1 MGQKY
6 TSIRELYQQ
15 VRERVDLSEKIGDS
29 SDMKR
34 LSGELKNASK
44 THLAQSARVKAHY
57 NEMRKKVSD
66 EVFRKLYNQFHG
78 IFVIIAEL
86 KNASETHL
94 KQAKKIDA
102 FNKLKEFGESFIS
115 EQPEHEITVG
125 NYTTK
130 FFYMCG
136 SAQKVMSANADKEGA
151 EELTRMQD
159 EFYKLEK
166 EAMDAG
172 EATEEQ
178 KETAR
183 DLYNKIM
190 SKAGEVGLAD
200 EIDDYMKMHIDSME
214 KGDPKL
220 GFGRTDIKE
229 SIQEDGHQDVASAVR
244 QCKIIAEDAM
254 QILQKLQTM
263 SPEDS
268 LPTWWTNK
276 LAVTSNSM
284 NKMRDYLLVP
294 SVSEEVDLSEKL
306 GDLSDIKKLSG
317 ELKNASK
324 THLAQSKRMQAHVDA
339 MRKVKTKDSPFTAY
353 DMEGIVDQLKKASE
367 THSDQARKIDRHLKL
382 PNTTQKFDK
391 DAAKLAKIY
400 RAGLKEVELG
410 EEDGHFMYKDGK
422 KVMVKTKVDHDK
434 YTKMGYTM
442 DEDAKMAKQS
452 DDNLKSMMKKMRD
465 AEKKDP
471 KLPSTQFMIKR
482 IGKEMKKRG
491 LKEMNESKSSSG
503 YDLYHKDFSSAMQH
517 AYGFAKKKYGITID
531 PKEIDDK
538 VATGPRKP
546 SKGKVNKYR
555 LKGDKGTVQIQ
566 VTNLD
571 NKRFEL
577 NMYKEEVKMNESLKL
592 DEAVLAGRDYK
603 YDGKGPIKI
612 SKKMYAKVSRDSK
625 SMIKGKPYMMALDP
639 KTQATVLA
647 PVKFEELDATVE
659 SVVEALSAGDNI
671 REQRRMSPTARAKR
685 DAMRDMDARKKRGD
699 DEVKATDADREKAD
713 RNIINKIKKAADV
726 KNEKGSFE
734 IKFDKGPARK
744 VPSRLASLVLQKFN
758 KLKPADKLKFQK
770 QAEKSYSDFLRA
782 VKDMTK

>member
-6 TSIRELYQQ
+6 TNINELYQQ

-34 LSGELKNASK
+34 LSGELRNASK

-57 NEMRKKVSD
+57 DEMRKKVSD

-78 IFVIIAEL
+78 IFVIIGEL

-102 FNKLKEFGESFIS
+102 FNKLKEFSESFIS

-130 FFYMCG
+130 HFFMCG

-229 SIQEDGHQDVASAVR
+229 SIQEDGHQDVASAIR

-294 SVSEEVDLSEKL
+294 SVSEEVELDEKFTKKDFAKNEDENQHTKNAIEL
-306 GDLSDIKKLSG
+306 VKMFGTSAENIKVNAIAARHNMKGSISRKDQQDRDALIKKYYP
-317 ELKNASK
+317 K
-324 THLAQSKRMQAHVDA
+324 
-339 MRKVKTKDSPFTAY
+339 
-353 DMEGIVDQLKKASE
+353 
-367 THSDQARKIDRHLKL
+367 
-382 PNTTQKFDK
+382 
-391 DAAKLAKIY
+391 
-400 RAGLKEVELG
+400 LKEGVELD

-422 KVMVKTKVDHDK
+422 KVMVKTKADHDK
-434 YTKMGYTM
+434 YAKMGYTM

-577 NMYKEEVKMNESLKL
+577 NMYKEEVNMNEAK
-592 DEAVLAGRDYK
+592 YK
-603 YDGKGPIKI
+603 YDGKVVKI
-612 SKKMYAKVSRDSK
+612 SKKEFAKVHKDYKNST
-625 SMIKGKPYMMALDP
+625 KGKERMMILDP
-639 KTQATVLA
+639 KTQGSISV
-647 PVKFEELDATVE
+647 PVKFEELDATVQ
-659 SVVEALSAGDNI
+659 SVVEALSAGDNV
-671 REQRRMSPTARAKR
+671 REQRRMSPAARARR
-685 DAMRDMDARKKRGD
+685 DALRDMDTRKKGSD

-713 RNIINKIKKAADV
+713 RNIINKLKKAADV

-770 QAEKSYSDFLRA
+770 QAEKSYADFLRA

>member
-6 TSIRELYQQ
+6 TNINELYQQ

-34 LSGELKNASK
+34 LSGELRTASK
-44 THLAQSARVKAHY
+44 THLAQSVRVKAHY
-57 NEMRKKVSD
+57 DEMRKKVSD
-66 EVFRKLYNQFHG
+66 EVFRKLYTQFHG

-102 FNKLKEFGESFIS
+102 FNKLKEFSESFIS

-130 FFYMCG
+130 HFFMCG
-136 SAQKVMSANADKEGA
+136 SAQTTMKKHADKDGA
-151 EELTRMQD
+151 EELTKMQD
-159 EFYKLEK
+159 DFYKMEK
-166 EAMDAG
+166 DAMDAG
-172 EATEEQ
+172 GASDEQ
-178 KETAR
+178 KEKSQE
-183 DLYNKIM
+183 LYDKIIA
-190 SKAGEVGLAD
+190 KAKEVGIAD
-200 EIDDYMKMHIDSME
+200 EVDKYMKMHLDSML

-229 SIQEDGHQDVASAVR
+229 SIQEDGHQDVASAIR

-294 SVSEEVDLSEKL
+294 SVSEEL
-306 GDLSDIKKLSG
+306 
-317 ELKNASK
+317 
-324 THLAQSKRMQAHVDA
+324 
-339 MRKVKTKDSPFTAY
+339 
-353 DMEGIVDQLKKASE
+353 
-367 THSDQARKIDRHLKL
+367 
-382 PNTTQKFDK
+382 
-391 DAAKLAKIY
+391 
-400 RAGLKEVELG
+400 
-410 EEDGHFMYKDGK
+410 
-422 KVMVKTKVDHDK
+422 
-434 YTKMGYTM
+434 

-491 LKEMNESKSSSG
+491 LKEINESKSSSG

-592 DEAVLAGRDYK
+592 DEAVLVGRDYK

-625 SMIKGKPYMMALDP
+625 SMIKGKPYMMALNP

-647 PVKFEELDATVE
+647 PVEFEEVDATVQ
-659 SVVEALSAGDNI
+659 SVVEALSAGDNV
-671 REQRRMSPTARAKR
+671 REQRRMSPAARAKR
-685 DAMRDMDARKKRGD
+685 DAMRDMDARKKGGD

-713 RNIINKIKKAADV
+713 RNIINKIKKAADA

-770 QAEKSYSDFLRA
+770 QAEKSYADFLKA
-782 VKDMTK
+782 VKDISK

>member
-1 MGQKY
+1 
-6 TSIRELYQQ
+6 
-15 VRERVDLSEKIGDS
+15 
-29 SDMKR
+29 
-34 LSGELKNASK
+34 
-44 THLAQSARVKAHY
+44 
-57 NEMRKKVSD
+57 
-66 EVFRKLYNQFHG
+66 
-78 IFVIIAEL
+78 
-86 KNASETHL
+86 
-94 KQAKKIDA
+94 
-102 FNKLKEFGESFIS
+102 
-115 EQPEHEITVG
+115 
-125 NYTTK
+125 
-130 FFYMCG
+130 
-136 SAQKVMSANADKEGA
+136 
-151 EELTRMQD
+151 
-159 EFYKLEK
+159 
-166 EAMDAG
+166 
-172 EATEEQ
+172 
-178 KETAR
+178 
-183 DLYNKIM
+183 
-190 SKAGEVGLAD
+190 
-200 EIDDYMKMHIDSME
+200 
-214 KGDPKL
+214 
-220 GFGRTDIKE
+220 
-229 SIQEDGHQDVASAVR
+229 
-244 QCKIIAEDAM
+244 
-254 QILQKLQTM
+254 
-263 SPEDS
+263 
-268 LPTWWTNK
+268 
-276 LAVTSNSM
+276 
-284 NKMRDYLLVP
+284 
-294 SVSEEVDLSEKL
+294 
-306 GDLSDIKKLSG
+306 
-317 ELKNASK
+317 
-324 THLAQSKRMQAHVDA
+324 
-339 MRKVKTKDSPFTAY
+339 
-353 DMEGIVDQLKKASE
+353 
-367 THSDQARKIDRHLKL
+367 
-382 PNTTQKFDK
+382 
-391 DAAKLAKIY
+391 
-400 RAGLKEVELG
+400 
-410 EEDGHFMYKDGK
+410 
-422 KVMVKTKVDHDK
+422 MVKTKVDHDK

>member
-6 TSIRELYQQ
+6 TSIKELYQQ

-34 LSGELKNASK
+34 LSGELRNASK
-44 THLAQSARVKAHY
+44 THLAQSVRVKAHY
-57 NEMRKKVSD
+57 DEMRKKVSD

-102 FNKLKEFGESFIS
+102 FNKLKEFSESFIS

-130 FFYMCG
+130 HFFMCG
-136 SAQKVMSANADKEGA
+136 SAQTTMKKHADKDGA
-151 EELTRMQD
+151 EELTKMQD
-159 EFYKLEK
+159 DFYKMEK
-166 EAMDAG
+166 DAMDAG
-172 EATEEQ
+172 GASDEQ
-178 KETAR
+178 KEKSQE
-183 DLYNKIM
+183 LYDKIIA
-190 SKAGEVGLAD
+190 KAKEVGIAD
-200 EIDDYMKMHIDSME
+200 EVDKYMKMHLDSML

-229 SIQEDGHQDVASAVR
+229 SIQEDGHQDVASAIR

-294 SVSEEVDLSEKL
+294 SVSEEV
-306 GDLSDIKKLSG
+306 
-317 ELKNASK
+317 EL
-324 THLAQSKRMQAHVDA
+324 DE
-339 MRKVKTKDSPFTAY
+339 KVKEYKGVAY
-353 DMEGIVDQLKKASE
+353 FK
-367 THSDQARKIDRHLKL
+367 TR
-382 PNTTQKFDK
+382 K
-391 DAAKLAKIY
+391 DAEKHMKKFAPKGRVVEYERGYAVQTRI
-400 RAGLKEVELG
+400 AGPYLNKAGKTEEVELG
-410 EEDGHFMYKDGK
+410 
-422 KVMVKTKVDHDK
+422 
-434 YTKMGYTM
+434 
-442 DEDAKMAKQS
+442 EDAKMAKQS

-491 LKEMNESKSSSG
+491 LKEINESKSSSG

-555 LKGDKGTVQIQ
+555 LRGDKGTVQIQ

-577 NMYKEEVKMNESLKL
+577 NMYKEEVKMNEAK
-592 DEAVLAGRDYK
+592 YK
-603 YDGKGPIKI
+603 YDGKVIKI
-612 SKKMYAKVSRDSK
+612 SKKEFAKVHKDFK
-625 SMIKGKPYMMALDP
+625 NTTKGKERMTMLDP
-639 KTQATVLA
+639 KTQGTISV

-659 SVVEALSAGDNI
+659 SVVEALSAGDNV
-671 REQRRMSPTARAKR
+671 REQRRMSPAARARR
-685 DAMRDMDARKKRGD
+685 DALRDIGGRKKGDD

-770 QAEKSYSDFLRA
+770 QAEKSYADFLRA

>member
-6 TSIRELYQQ
+6 TNINELYQQ

-34 LSGELKNASK
+34 LSGELRNASK
-44 THLAQSARVKAHY
+44 THLAQSVRVKAHY
-57 NEMRKKVSD
+57 DEMRKKVSD

-94 KQAKKIDA
+94 KQAKKLDA
-102 FNKLKEFGESFIS
+102 FIKLKELSESFIS

-130 FFYMCG
+130 HFFMCG
-136 SAQKVMSANADKEGA
+136 SAQTTMKKHADKDGA
-151 EELTRMQD
+151 EELTKMQD
-159 EFYKLEK
+159 DFYKMEK
-166 EAMDAG
+166 DAMDAG
-172 EATEEQ
+172 GASDEQ
-178 KETAR
+178 KEKSQE
-183 DLYNKIM
+183 LYDKIIA
-190 SKAGEVGLAD
+190 KAKEVGIAD
-200 EIDDYMKMHIDSME
+200 EVDKYMKMHLDSML

-229 SIQEDGHQDVASAVR
+229 SIQEDGHQDVASAIR

-294 SVSEEVDLSEKL
+294 SVSEEVELDEKFTKKDFAKNEDENQHTENAIEL
-306 GDLSDIKKLSG
+306 VKMFGTSAENIKVNAIAARHNMKGSISRKDQQDRDALIKKYYP
-317 ELKNASK
+317 K
-324 THLAQSKRMQAHVDA
+324 
-339 MRKVKTKDSPFTAY
+339 
-353 DMEGIVDQLKKASE
+353 
-367 THSDQARKIDRHLKL
+367 
-382 PNTTQKFDK
+382 
-391 DAAKLAKIY
+391 
-400 RAGLKEVELG
+400 LKEGLEL
-410 EEDGHFMYKDGK
+410 
-422 KVMVKTKVDHDK
+422 
-434 YTKMGYTM
+434 

-452 DDNLKSMMKKMRD
+452 DDNLKSMMKKMR
-465 AEKKDP
+465 
-471 KLPSTQFMIKR
+471 
-482 IGKEMKKRG
+482 
-491 LKEMNESKSSSG
+491 
-503 YDLYHKDFSSAMQH
+503 
-517 AYGFAKKKYGITID
+517 AYAFAKKKYGITID

-577 NMYKEEVKMNESLKL
+577 NMYKEEVNMNEAK
-592 DEAVLAGRDYK
+592 YK
-603 YDGKGPIKI
+603 YDGKVVKI
-612 SKKMYAKVSRDSK
+612 SKKEFAKVHKDYKNST
-625 SMIKGKPYMMALDP
+625 KGKERMMILDP
-639 KTQATVLA
+639 KTQGSISV

-659 SVVEALSAGDNI
+659 SVVQALSAGDNV
-671 REQRRMSPTARAKR
+671 REQRRMSPAARARR
-685 DAMRDMDARKKRGD
+685 DALRDMDARKKGSD

-713 RNIINKIKKAADV
+713 RNIINKLKKAADV

-744 VPSRLASLVLQKFN
+744 VPSKLASLVLQKFN

-770 QAEKSYSDFLRA
+770 QAEKSYADFLRA

>member
-6 TSIRELYQQ
+6 TNINELYQQ

-34 LSGELKNASK
+34 LSGELRTASK
-44 THLAQSARVKAHY
+44 THLAQSVRVKAHY
-57 NEMRKKVSD
+57 DEMRKKVSD

-102 FNKLKEFGESFIS
+102 FNKLKEFSESFIS

-130 FFYMCG
+130 HFFMCG
-136 SAQKVMSANADKEGA
+136 SAQTTMKKHADKDGA
-151 EELTRMQD
+151 EVLTKMQD
-159 EFYKLEK
+159 DFYKMEK
-166 EAMDAG
+166 DAMDAG
-172 EATEEQ
+172 GASDEQ
-178 KETAR
+178 KEKSQE
-183 DLYNKIM
+183 LYDKIIA
-190 SKAGEVGLAD
+190 KAKEVGIAD
-200 EIDDYMKMHIDSME
+200 EVDKYMKMHLDSML

-263 SPEDS
+263 SPEAS
-268 LPTWWTNK
+268 LPPWWTNK
-276 LAVTSNSM
+276 LAVASNSM

-294 SVSEEVDLSEKL
+294 SVSEEVNLSEKL

-317 ELKNASK
+317 ELRTASK

-339 MRKVKTKDSPFTAY
+339 MHKVKTKDSPFTAY

-367 THSDQARKIDRHLKL
+367 THSNQARKIDQHLKL

-400 RAGLKEVELG
+400 RAGLKEGLEL
-410 EEDGHFMYKDGK
+410 
-422 KVMVKTKVDHDK
+422 
-434 YTKMGYTM
+434 

-482 IGKEMKKRG
+482 IC
-491 LKEMNESKSSSG
+491 N
-503 YDLYHKDFSSAMQH
+503 
-517 AYGFAKKKYGITID
+517 
-531 PKEIDDK
+531 
-538 VATGPRKP
+538 
-546 SKGKVNKYR
+546 
-555 LKGDKGTVQIQ
+555 
-566 VTNLD
+566 
-571 NKRFEL
+571 
-577 NMYKEEVKMNESLKL
+577 
-592 DEAVLAGRDYK
+592 
-603 YDGKGPIKI
+603 
-612 SKKMYAKVSRDSK
+612 
-625 SMIKGKPYMMALDP
+625 
-639 KTQATVLA
+639 
-647 PVKFEELDATVE
+647 
-659 SVVEALSAGDNI
+659 
-671 REQRRMSPTARAKR
+671 
-685 DAMRDMDARKKRGD
+685 
-699 DEVKATDADREKAD
+699 
-713 RNIINKIKKAADV
+713 
-726 KNEKGSFE
+726 
-734 IKFDKGPARK
+734 
-744 VPSRLASLVLQKFN
+744 
-758 KLKPADKLKFQK
+758 
-770 QAEKSYSDFLRA
+770 
-782 VKDMTK
+782 

>member
-6 TSIRELYQQ
+6 TNINELYQQ

-44 THLAQSARVKAHY
+44 THLAQSVRVKAHY
-57 NEMRKKVSD
+57 DEMRKKVSD

-78 IFVIIAEL
+78 IFVIIGEL

-94 KQAKKIDA
+94 KQAKKLDA
-102 FNKLKEFGESFIS
+102 FNKLKEFSESFIS

-130 FFYMCG
+130 HFFMCG

-229 SIQEDGHQDVASAVR
+229 SIQEDGHQDVASAIR

-294 SVSEEVDLSEKL
+294 SVSEEV
-306 GDLSDIKKLSG
+306 
-317 ELKNASK
+317 
-324 THLAQSKRMQAHVDA
+324 
-339 MRKVKTKDSPFTAY
+339 
-353 DMEGIVDQLKKASE
+353 
-367 THSDQARKIDRHLKL
+367 
-382 PNTTQKFDK
+382 
-391 DAAKLAKIY
+391 
-400 RAGLKEVELG
+400 ELG
-410 EEDGHFMYKDGK
+410 EKKGDYVISLKGK
-422 KVMVKTKVDHDK
+422 EVSRHKSENDARSAFHKLRKKHGNDVTVVRESAEL
-434 YTKMGYTM
+434 

-577 NMYKEEVKMNESLKL
+577 NMYKEEVNMNEAK
-592 DEAVLAGRDYK
+592 YK
-603 YDGKGPIKI
+603 YDGKVVKI
-612 SKKMYAKVSRDSK
+612 SKKEFAKVHKDYKNST
-625 SMIKGKPYMMALDP
+625 KGKERMMILDP
-639 KTQATVLA
+639 KTQGSISV
-647 PVKFEELDATVE
+647 PVKFEELDATVQ
-659 SVVEALSAGDNI
+659 SVVEALSAGDNV
-671 REQRRMSPTARAKR
+671 REQRRMSPAARAKR
-685 DAMRDMDARKKRGD
+685 DAMRDMDARKKGSD

-713 RNIINKIKKAADV
+713 RNIINKLKKAADV

-770 QAEKSYSDFLRA
+770 QAEKSYADFLRA

>member
-6 TSIRELYQQ
+6 TNINELYQQ

-34 LSGELKNASK
+34 LSGELRTASK
-44 THLAQSARVKAHY
+44 THLAQSVRVKAHY
-57 NEMRKKVSD
+57 DEMRKKVSD

-130 FFYMCG
+130 HFFMCG
-136 SAQKVMSANADKEGA
+136 SAQTTMKKHADKDGA
-151 EELTRMQD
+151 EELTKMQD
-159 EFYKLEK
+159 DFYKMEK
-166 EAMDAG
+166 DAMDAG
-172 EATEEQ
+172 GASDEQ
-178 KETAR
+178 KEKSQE
-183 DLYNKIM
+183 LYDKIIA
-190 SKAGEVGLAD
+190 KAKEVGIAD
-200 EIDDYMKMHIDSME
+200 EVDKYMKMHLNSML

-294 SVSEEVDLSEKL
+294 SVSEEV
-306 GDLSDIKKLSG
+306 
-317 ELKNASK
+317 EL
-324 THLAQSKRMQAHVDA
+324 
-339 MRKVKTKDSPFTAY
+339 
-353 DMEGIVDQLKKASE
+353 
-367 THSDQARKIDRHLKL
+367 
-382 PNTTQKFDK
+382 
-391 DAAKLAKIY
+391 
-400 RAGLKEVELG
+400 
-410 EEDGHFMYKDGK
+410 
-422 KVMVKTKVDHDK
+422 
-434 YTKMGYTM
+434 

-577 NMYKEEVKMNESLKL
+577 NMYKEEVKMNEAK
-592 DEAVLAGRDYK
+592 YK
-603 YDGKGPIKI
+603 YDGKVIKI
-612 SKKMYAKVSRDSK
+612 SKKEFAKVHKDFK
-625 SMIKGKPYMMALDP
+625 NTTKGKERMTMLDP
-639 KTQATVLA
+639 KTQGTISV

-659 SVVEALSAGDNI
+659 SVVEALSAGDNV

>member
-6 TSIRELYQQ
+6 TNMREMYQQ
-15 VRERVDLSEKIGDS
+15 VRERVDLSEKIGDP

-34 LSGELKNASK
+34 LSGELRTASK
-44 THLAQSARVKAHY
+44 THLAQSARVKAYHDA
-57 NEMRKKVSD
+57 MKKKVSQ
-66 EVFRKLYNQFHG
+66 EVYRKLYTQFHG
-78 IFVIIAEL
+78 IFTVYNDL
-86 KNASETHL
+86 VYASKDHL
-94 KQAKKIDA
+94 EQAKKLDA
-102 FNKLKEFGESFIS
+102 FIKLKELSESFIS

-130 FFYMCG
+130 HFFMCG

-229 SIQEDGHQDVASAVR
+229 SIQEDGHQDVASAIR

-294 SVSEEVDLSEKL
+294 SVSEEVDLSEKV

-367 THSDQARKIDRHLKL
+367 THSNQARKIDQHLKL

-410 EEDGHFMYKDGK
+410 EKKGDYVISLKGKEVSRHKSENDARSAFHKLRKKHGNDVTVVRESAELDENVEKDISKALGKIKHKVSKKGNKVIVSVSSNDEADAQRAMKNHPMYVAGK
-422 KVMVKTKVDHDK
+422 LRVVAEEVEL
-434 YTKMGYTM
+434 
-442 DEDAKMAKQS
+442 DEDAKMSKQS

-491 LKEMNESKSSSG
+491 LKEMNE
-503 YDLYHKDFSSAMQH
+503 
-517 AYGFAKKKYGITID
+517 AK
-531 PKEIDDK
+531 
-538 VATGPRKP
+538 
-546 SKGKVNKYR
+546 
-555 LKGDKGTVQIQ
+555 
-566 VTNLD
+566 
-571 NKRFEL
+571 
-577 NMYKEEVKMNESLKL
+577 
-592 DEAVLAGRDYK
+592 YK
-603 YDGKGPIKI
+603 YDGKVVKI
-612 SKKMYAKVSRDSK
+612 SKKEFAKVHKDYKNST
-625 SMIKGKPYMMALDP
+625 KGKERMMILDP
-639 KTQATVLA
+639 KTQGSISV

-659 SVVEALSAGDNI
+659 SVVEALSAGDNV
-671 REQRRMSPTARAKR
+671 REQRRMSPAARAKR
-685 DAMRDMDARKKRGD
+685 DAMRDMDARKKGSD